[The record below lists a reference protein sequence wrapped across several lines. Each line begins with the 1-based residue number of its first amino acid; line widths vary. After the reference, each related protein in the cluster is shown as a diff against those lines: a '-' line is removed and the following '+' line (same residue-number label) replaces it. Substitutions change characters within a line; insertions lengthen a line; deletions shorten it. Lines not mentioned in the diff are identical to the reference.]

1 MIYEREVSNIMKST
15 ESSDENWEKQ
25 LRKKIRAYQLGID
38 NDKITELLAEGKIK
52 KHDDGRYEVF
62 SREAVNGK
70 GEIAWDGDYVKID
83 SQGFPYPNSRKFF
96 KENHRKIGVDRY
108 EQIPFPVDVWTVQEP
123 VCDEIEYLQK
133 EKGLVLNETDINA
146 YFHAPLWGSML
157 SAPRD
162 TMLVFYR
169 IDRKKDAL

>member
-1 MIYEREVSNIMKST
+1 M
-15 ESSDENWEKQ
+15 
-25 LRKKIRAYQLGID
+25 
-38 NDKITELLAEGKIK
+38 
-52 KHDDGRYEVF
+52 F